1 MKKIFLII
9 FAIIIGTTTAE
20 AQPWWKTALVD
31 GAGALGGAGSVMSFT
46 GGIAATTPI
55 GWVGVGAGASIAY
68 AGNATPSKTKV
79 KNNSNNP
86 FDHVGI
92 RHNLIVKDF
101 HQTRVE
107 YSDEKFIDFIEQN
120 KSKYGIEEN
129 RYITVEYLR
138 EQGEKINSLKSNED
152 FINFVL
158 NELPKEVDKNEFA
171 NFLNSV
177 GNAKTLEKA
186 IEKILNYENDLAMT
200 EMEDVAKNNIFIFLT
215 TLRNSTTLW
224 FN

>member
-1 MKKIFLII
+1 MENTKH
-9 FAIIIGTTTAE
+9 
-20 AQPWWKTALVD
+20 
-31 GAGALGGAGSVMSFT
+31 SVVNKERT
-46 GGIAATTPI
+46 GD
-55 GWVGVGAGASIAY
+55 V
-68 AGNATPSKTKV
+68 
-79 KNNSNNP
+79 
-86 FDHVGI
+86 
-92 RHNLIVKDF
+92 RHNK
-101 HQTRVE
+101 
-107 YSDEKFIDFIEQN
+107 
-120 KSKYGIEEN
+120 
-129 RYITVEYLR
+129 
-138 EQGEKINSLKSNED
+138 GEKINSLKSNED